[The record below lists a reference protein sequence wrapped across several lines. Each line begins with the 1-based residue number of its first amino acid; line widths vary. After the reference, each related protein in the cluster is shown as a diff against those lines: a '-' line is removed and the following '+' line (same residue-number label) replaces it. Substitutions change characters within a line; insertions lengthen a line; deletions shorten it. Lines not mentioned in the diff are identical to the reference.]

1 MVILRNWH
9 CTVLS
14 VMSVTNQIASDN
26 SVNNSSVLL
35 VIYLFINVS
44 LLMLYVHLMTNDVI
58 VVLSNS

>member
-58 VVLSNS
+58 VVMSNS

>member
-1 MVILRNWH
+1 
-9 CTVLS
+9 
-14 VMSVTNQIASDN
+14 MSVTNQIASDN